1 MDTPS
6 EKMSGLTTE
15 VPRDSEIA
23 QSGEVVYSSHQKQD
37 VDVAAKFLQELDPA
51 ILRDPITP
59 AEARKVLWKID
70 LIMIPMI
77 MVTVVLA
84 AVDKVIIS
92 NAAIYGMKT
101 DTHLVGNQ
109 YSWVGS
115 IFYFGYLLAEY
126 PAAFLIQRFPIA
138 KFYAVCIMG
147 WAILLFCTA
156 ATHNFAGLATTRF
169 IMGMLESVAFPVS
182 SILTVMWWTTDEQP
196 IRLAF
201 WFNQASLHA
210 GANKLLPLT
219 SILAIFCLRRSR
231 ELWYWTYNN
240 KSPSMAPL
248 VPRIRGFYRFVV
260 HCYVHFP
267 P

>member
-1 MDTPS
+1 MNTPS

-15 VPRDSEIA
+15 IPKDSEIA
-23 QSGEVVYSSHQKQD
+23 QPGEVIDSSHHNQD

-92 NAAIYGMKT
+92 NATIYGMKT
-101 DTHLVGNQ
+101 DTHLVGNE

-147 WAILLFCTA
+147 WAVLLFCTA
-156 ATHNFAGLATTRF
+156 ATSNFAGLATTRF
-169 IMGMLESVAFPVS
+169 IMGMLESVAFPIS

-201 WFNQASLHA
+201 WFNQVSLLA
-210 GANKLLPLT
+210 TANNPLPLT
-219 SILAIFCLRRSR
+219 CAIAVLCLRRSR
-231 ELWYWTYNN
+231 KLRYWAYNN

-248 VPRIRGFYRFVV
+248 VSHTRGFYRYLV
-260 HCYVHFP
+260 HCHVHISP
-267 P
+267 